1 MIRPEWKRVAVLVAI
16 SCKWASPSGPI
27 ILYQERS
34 IRCEAMVCPPLSKL
48 VMLRRWARGLKYP
61 REVEKFE
68 KGVCFVRM
76 SV

>member
-1 MIRPEWKRVAVLVAI
+1 MVAVLAAI
-16 SCKWASPSGPI
+16 SCKLASPSGPS

-34 IRCEAMVCPPLSKL
+34 IRWEAMFCPLLRRL
-48 VMLRRWARGLKYP
+48 VILRRWVRGLKYP